1 MLQLIDRKLKIFFY
15 LIFFLLLSNQIT
27 KDKDIKISFIANL
40 NNLEVIGLSE
50 KNNLKVYQ
58 SLKFLLTKNIF
69 FINKNEFENI
79 LKKNNLVESFYIKKI
94 YPNLIKIKIEQTK
107 LLAITNKKNKKFFIG
122 SNGKLIP
129 VSQVELSY
137 NELPFV
143 YSKSNYIDFIRLKKI
158 IDESEFQFKQIKSFY
173 YFPSN
178 RWDIKTKDGFL
189 IKLPEKNIAESLK
202 FATLIKMNEKFKD
215 KKTKEWKTLSAS
227 VTIGEGET
235 TQNFTFVKKAKK

>member
-1 MLQLIDRKLKIFFY
+1 MMLQLIDRKLKIFFY
-15 LIFFLLLSNQIT
+15 LILFILLSTQIT
-27 KDKDIKISFIANL
+27 KNKDNKIDFTTNL
-40 NNLEVIGLSE
+40 NNIEVIGLSD

-69 FINKNEFENI
+69 LLNKNDFQNI

-94 YPNLIKIKIEQTK
+94 YPNLIKIKIKQTK
-107 LLAITNKKNKKFFIG
+107 LLAITNKKGKKFFIG

-143 YSKSNYIDFIRLKKI
+143 YSKSNYIDFIKLKKI
-158 IDESEFQFKQIKSFY
+158 IDESEFQFEQIESFY

-202 FATLIKMNEKFKD
+202 FVALIKINEEFKD
-215 KKTKEWKTLSAS
+215 KKIIDLRISNNIVLSN
-227 VTIGEGET
+227 E
-235 TQNFTFVKKAKK
+235 

>member
-1 MLQLIDRKLKIFFY
+1 MMLQLIGRKLKIFFY
-15 LIFFLLLSNQIT
+15 LILFILLSTQIT
-27 KDKDIKISFIANL
+27 KNKNIKINFNTNL
-40 NNLEVIGLSE
+40 NNIEVIGLSDE
-50 KNNLKVYQ
+50 NNLKVYQ

-69 FINKNEFENI
+69 LVNKNDFQNI

-94 YPNLIKIKIEQTK
+94 YPNLIKIKIKQTK
-107 LLAITNKKNKKFFIG
+107 LLAITNKKSKKFFIG

-143 YSKSNYIDFIRLKKI
+143 YSKSNYIDFIKLKKI
-158 IDESEFQFKQIKSFY
+158 IDESKFQFEQIESFY

-202 FATLIKMNEKFKD
+202 FVALIKINEEFKD
-215 KKTKEWKTLSAS
+215 KKIIDLRISNNIVLSN
-227 VTIGEGET
+227 E
-235 TQNFTFVKKAKK
+235 

>member
-15 LIFFLLLSNQIT
+15 LILFLLLSTQIT
-27 KDKDIKISFIANL
+27 KDKDIKISFITNL

-69 FINKNEFENI
+69 FINKNEFESI

-94 YPNLIKIKIEQTK
+94 YPNLIKIKIKQTK
-107 LLAITNKKNKKFFIG
+107 LLAITNKNSKKFFIG

-129 VSQVELSY
+129 GSQVEASY
-137 NELPFV
+137 KELPFV
-143 YSKSNYIDFIRLKKI
+143 YSKSNYINFIKLKKI
-158 IDESEFQFKQIKSFY
+158 IDESEFQFEQIESFY

-189 IKLPEKNIAESLK
+189 IKLPEKNIEESLK
-202 FATLIKMNEKFKD
+202 FAALIKINEEFKD
-215 KKTKEWKTLSAS
+215 KKIIDLRIANNIVLSN
-227 VTIGEGET
+227 E
-235 TQNFTFVKKAKK
+235 

>member
-1 MLQLIDRKLKIFFY
+1 MPLLTDKKRKLFFY
-15 LIFFLLLSNQIT
+15 LILFILLSTQIT
-27 KDKDIKISFIANL
+27 KNKNIKINFNTNL
-40 NNLEVIGLSE
+40 NNIEVIGLSDE
-50 KNNLKVYQ
+50 NNLKVYQ

-69 FINKNEFENI
+69 LVNKNDLQNI

-94 YPNLIKIKIEQTK
+94 YPNLIKIKIKQTK
-107 LLAITNKKNKKFFIG
+107 LLAITNKKSKKFFIG

-143 YSKSNYIDFIRLKKI
+143 YSKSNYIDFIKLKKI
-158 IDESEFQFKQIKSFY
+158 IDESKFQFEQIESFY

-189 IKLPEKNIAESLK
+189 IMLPEYNIAESLK
-202 FATLIKMNEKFKD
+202 LAELIKINEEFKD
-215 KKTKEWKTLSAS
+215 KKIIDLRISNNIILSN
-227 VTIGEGET
+227 E
-235 TQNFTFVKKAKK
+235 